1 MTLSFASFGRSGRVT
16 KSQEVRNTVL
26 ANIQSLQYYC
36 VKQLCSGEIL
46 SPHLVTSLCSTCLPR
61 ESSLDDDIDDDD
73 GEDDDDD
80 DDICVN
86 EDLARHHLD
95 QGIPHPNLYDQ
106 RQVW

>member
-1 MTLSFASFGRSGRVT
+1 MT

-46 SPHLVTSLCSTCLPR
+46 SPHLVTSLCSTCLHR

-73 GEDDDDD
+73 GDADDDDD
-80 DDICVN
+80 DN
-86 EDLARHHLD
+86 GHFSA
-95 QGIPHPNLYDQ
+95 
-106 RQVW
+106 